1 MRVVHVRRDALART
15 GGLHSNDATPDD
27 PVTTH
32 EMDRR
37 GPPTRRHLP
46 PVTAREGP
54 PRPASANQFRGNLDI
69 VPAEA

>member
-32 EMDRR
+32 EMDRAR
-37 GPPTRRHLP
+37 AAADPPT
-46 PVTAREGP
+46 
-54 PRPASANQFRGNLDI
+54 PAAGYSA
-69 VPAEA
+69 